1 MKRYK
6 WLKRNLSEAQNGF
19 FFFFNF
25 IYLFHLR
32 FMQAS
37 LLGASSWPAIKLL
50 YTLQWCKA
58 LKLAYRASWGQG
70 TPPMVQSSVSG
81 TPHPPPKQP
90 LEHTLC
96 PTLPGWQPSFSN
108 TLQTSTTSAALQL
121 LLHKGSPQP
130 SEAQGLLCSE
140 HRPCQPSTW
149 GQRFQLRYRHEGSHI
164 LWSSKA
170 KLISG
175 FQGRSKAAGC
185 FSTNEVIPLPF

>member
-1 MKRYK
+1 MIEKKSQWSSK
-6 WLKRNLSEAQNGF
+6 WIF
-19 FFFFNF
+19 FF
-25 IYLFHLR
+25 
-32 FMQAS
+32 
-37 LLGASSWPAIKLL
+37 
-50 YTLQWCKA
+50 
-58 LKLAYRASWGQG
+58 LKLYLPFSLAFYASITPWSQILTNNKATLHTPVMQSFKAGLQGQLG
-70 TPPMVQSSVSG
+70 SGNPPMVQSSVSG

-170 KLISG
+170 KLIPG